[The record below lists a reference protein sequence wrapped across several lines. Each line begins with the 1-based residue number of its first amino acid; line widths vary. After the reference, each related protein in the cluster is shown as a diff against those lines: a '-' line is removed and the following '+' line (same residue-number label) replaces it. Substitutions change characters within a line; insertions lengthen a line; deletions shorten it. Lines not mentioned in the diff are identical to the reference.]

1 VQDIA
6 VPKKIVVV
14 EDIPS
19 LGTGKTDYVALGR
32 MAADLLAR
40 AEAA

>member
-1 VQDIA
+1 V
-6 VPKKIVVV
+6 
-14 EDIPS
+14 

-32 MAADLLAR
+32 MAADLVAR